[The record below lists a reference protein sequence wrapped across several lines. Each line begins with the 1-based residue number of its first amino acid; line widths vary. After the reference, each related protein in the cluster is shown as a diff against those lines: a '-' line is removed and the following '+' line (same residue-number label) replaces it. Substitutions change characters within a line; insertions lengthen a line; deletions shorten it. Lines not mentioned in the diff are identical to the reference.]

1 MRTRSYNVAVLG
13 SLFVTFLW
21 STSWV
26 MIKIGLS
33 DIPPL
38 VFAGLRYTLAALCL
52 IPFALQRDSI
62 RNLTSRQWGQLITLG
77 VVFYSVTQ
85 GAQFLGLAY
94 LPAATVNIMLNFTTV
109 VVALLGTFV
118 LQERLSPAQWFGV
131 IVSVIGAMIYFY
143 PVNFPTNE
151 IIGITIMIGG
161 ILANAISVVLGR
173 KVNRDGPRDPI
184 TVTSV
189 SMSVGAIIL
198 LIGGITFQ
206 GMPPLSPT
214 NWGFILWLAV
224 VNTALAFTLW
234 NRTLQTLTA
243 VESSLINNTMLIQ
256 IPILAWVFLG
266 EALTTQKIIGLVV
279 AGVGTLIVQ
288 IRPSKS

>member
-1 MRTRSYNVAVLG
+1 
-13 SLFVTFLW
+13 
-21 STSWV
+21 

-161 ILANAISVVLGR
+161 ILANAISAVLGR

-198 LIGGITFQ
+198 LIGGVTFQ
-206 GMPPLSPT
+206 GMPSLSPT

-266 EALTTQKIIGLVV
+266 EALTAQKIIGLVV

>member
-1 MRTRSYNVAVLG
+1 LNKHISAVFQA
-13 SLFVTFLW
+13 LFVTLLW

-26 MIKIGLS
+26 LIKIGLH

-38 VFAGLRYTLAALCL
+38 TFAGLRYTFAALCL
-52 IPFALQRDSI
+52 VPFALQRDSI
-62 RNLTSRQWGQLITLG
+62 RKLTARQWWQIVTLG

-109 VVALLGTFV
+109 VVALLSFFV
-118 LQERLSPAQWFGV
+118 LQERLTSMQWIGV
-131 IVSVIGAMIYFY
+131 IISVIGAIVYFY
-143 PVNFPTNE
+143 PTHFPASE
-151 IIGITIMIGG
+151 ITGIAIMIVG
-161 ILANAISVVLGR
+161 ILANAISSVMGR
-173 KVNRDGPRDPI
+173 KVNRDGPRDSI

-189 SMSVGAIIL
+189 SMSAGAILL

-206 GMPPLSPT
+206 GMPSLSAT

-234 NRTLQTLTA
+234 NRSLQTLTA
-243 VESSLINNTMLIQ
+243 VESSVINNTMLIQ

-266 EALTTQKIIGLVV
+266 EALTTQKIIGMII
-279 AGVGTLIVQ
+279 AGAGTLIVQ
-288 IRPSKS
+288 MRPSRPP